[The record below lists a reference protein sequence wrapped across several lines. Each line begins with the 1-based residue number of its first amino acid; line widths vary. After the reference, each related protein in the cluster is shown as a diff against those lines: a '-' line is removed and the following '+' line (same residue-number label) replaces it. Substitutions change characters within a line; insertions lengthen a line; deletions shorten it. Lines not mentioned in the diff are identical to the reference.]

1 KPIKVLSGGE
11 RARLCLAGI
20 LLGSYSILILD
31 EPGNHLDVE
40 TVEALGNALVKFQ
53 GTVIFTSHDRHF
65 MGKVATDVIEV
76 ANGSVKSY
84 EGNYEAYLYRVK
96 KEVADGHRDQNQVS
110 IAKQEQN
117 NSGQREKGLGGKIKN
132 ARKEL
137 SAIERKIAQLDEKR
151 NEINEK
157 FLKATNPEAAQKL
170 HTEMQPLVD
179 EIGELEI
186 RWMELYEV
194 LEQ

>member
-1 KPIKVLSGGE
+1 
-11 RARLCLAGI
+11 
-20 LLGSYSILILD
+20 
-31 EPGNHLDVE
+31 NHLDVE

-76 ANGSVKSY
+76 AGGSVKSY
-84 EGNYEAYLYRVK
+84 EGDYEAYLYRVK
-96 KEVADGHRDQNQVS
+96 KEVADGHREQNQASV
-110 IAKQEQN
+110 AKQEQRAP
-117 NSGQREKGLGGKIKN
+117 SASPREKGLGGKIKN

-151 NEINEK
+151 NTINDQ
-157 FLKATNPEAAQKL
+157 FLKATSPEAAQDL

-179 EIGELEI
+179 EIAELES
-186 RWMELYEV
+186 RWMELYDF
-194 LEQ
+194 LES